1 MYDICL
7 KYCYSK
13 LLHLQTGSTWQT
25 LSAFFFAGFS
35 MKKKSQV
42 DMHYIVSRAI
52 VSDTLVGHNLGE
64 NAHKSS
70 FLRGWD
76 VMKDKI

>member
-1 MYDICL
+1 
-7 KYCYSK
+7 
-13 LLHLQTGSTWQT
+13 
-25 LSAFFFAGFS
+25 

-52 VSDTLVGHNLGE
+52 VSDTLVGHNLVK

-70 FLRGWD
+70 FLRSWD
-76 VMKDKI
+76 VLKDKI

>member
-13 LLHLQTGSTWQT
+13 LLHLNSRFNMANFVRVPW
-25 LSAFFFAGFS
+25 LFNE
-35 MKKKSQV
+35 SQV
-42 DMHYIVSRAI
+42 DMHYIVSRA
-52 VSDTLVGHNLGE
+52 LVGHNLGE

>member
-1 MYDICL
+1 
-7 KYCYSK
+7 
-13 LLHLQTGSTWQT
+13 
-25 LSAFFFAGFS
+25 

-52 VSDTLVGHNLGE
+52 VSDTLVGHNLGK

-70 FLRGWD
+70 FLRSWD
-76 VMKDKI
+76 VLKDKI

>member
-1 MYDICL
+1 
-7 KYCYSK
+7 
-13 LLHLQTGSTWQT
+13 
-25 LSAFFFAGFS
+25 
-35 MKKKSQV
+35 
-42 DMHYIVSRAI
+42 MHYIVSRAI

-76 VMKDKI
+76 VMKDKIESVMFFQATTDKKSAGKNKRGR

>member
-7 KYCYSK
+7 KCCYSK
-13 LLHLQTGSTWQT
+13 LLHLQTGSTWPT
-25 LSAFFFAGFS
+25 LSAFPGFS

-52 VSDTLVGHNLGE
+52 VSDTLVGHNLGK

-70 FLRGWD
+70 FLRSWE
-76 VMKDKI
+76 VLEDKI